1 MRTNNQPTPEQMKE
15 YRETMKERNTQ
26 SKKVKFD
33 MFFKM
38 LAGAIILTIILS
50 CYIGLKSF
58 TVNTYNS
65 GRTQGQLDIIN
76 ETTQTGTIFYLM
88 NTSDA
93 KSINSTSISKI
104 QQDFLTSCIK
114 AGVCTFNQTKYNE
127 LMRGQ

>member
-1 MRTNNQPTPEQMKE
+1 MKTNNQPTNKYKLAFWSVMIIALCFFISLGFDYLIKE
-15 YRETMKERNTQ
+15 E
-26 SKKVKFD
+26 
-33 MFFKM
+33 
-38 LAGAIILTIILS
+38 
-50 CYIGLKSF
+50 
-58 TVNTYNS
+58 YNS